1 MAENDHSTFLSILG
15 LYIYSPIIALGQLN
29 EVNSSHFGVYTFRF
43 IYAITNKIGLIKELP
58 VNTILDYSY
67 VPVPTNVYTVLQ
79 PFYQDFGYTG
89 IIFGAVLYGLVY
101 VSLYTAGVR
110 GNNTQALLIYALFS
124 VSSATAFFAENASN
138 EFSWK
143 CEVSIMYHLTMAIY
157 SNMQTSTVTIL
168 MATYNGEAFIKN
180 QILSLQQQ
188 TFSNWR
194 LFIQDDGST
203 DNTISIIKNF
213 QKSDSRIRL
222 VDDNLKGQGAGKNFL
237 SLIKYSETDYTI
249 YCDQDDI
256 WLENKIFELVKYA
269 NEIKLNVS
277 DAPSLVYADGYA
289 YMDGEGTID
298 FSGISNNHADQ
309 LKDFLF
315 FNGGYQGCSIM
326 FNRAMTKFLLNYR
339 GFVYL
344 HDDITTL
351 AAYALGKVYFLP
363 KYLMLYRQ
371 HTNAVTGIKTFR
383 NGLTSKFK
391 SPVNYLLS
399 RKHYQVKKSFFECN
413 SSILS
418 ETNKKVFLD
427 FISFCESN
435 NKFTDFFKLWRGG
448 FRLNNSR
455 TKLLLKFLIRRKF
468 SE

>member
-1 MAENDHSTFLSILG
+1 
-15 LYIYSPIIALGQLN
+15 
-29 EVNSSHFGVYTFRF
+29 
-43 IYAITNKIGLIKELP
+43 
-58 VNTILDYSY
+58 
-67 VPVPTNVYTVLQ
+67 
-79 PFYQDFGYTG
+79 
-89 IIFGAVLYGLVY
+89 
-101 VSLYTAGVR
+101 
-110 GNNTQALLIYALFS
+110 
-124 VSSATAFFAENASN
+124 
-138 EFSWK
+138 
-143 CEVSIMYHLTMAIY
+143 MAIY

-435 NKFTDFFKLWRGG
+435 NKFTDFFKLWRSG